1 MFSTNQVVHNLP
13 HSPIIRSPPRF
24 DFATASNPWAVCRP
38 DQLPISRPQPVVT
51 AAPLPVRLADNAR
64 FDAAWPLRASLALA
78 VHKTGPSALW
88 SQSSQESEHETG
100 NWKLTLYSFS
110 NHYNYRTK
118 RAYLQANR
126 RCDTGSMRG
135 SDAINHPSSDHES
148 NLSVSSPFFP
158 N

>member
-1 MFSTNQVVHNLP
+1 MQLGRYGQALHWLYTRPGRVHCGP
-13 HSPIIRSPPRF
+13 KAAKKVSIK
-24 DFATASNPWAVCRP
+24 
-38 DQLPISRPQPVVT
+38 PVIG
-51 AAPLPVRLADNAR
+51 L
-64 FDAAWPLRASLALA
+64 
-78 VHKTGPSALW
+78 
-88 SQSSQESEHETG
+88 
-100 NWKLTLYSFS
+100 LTLYSFS